1 MPKIVVSEFVTL
13 DGVMQ
18 GPGDPDEDRSGG
30 FDRGGWQLPYF
41 DETFGEYVMGGMAA
55 AGGFLLGR
63 RTYETFAAF
72 WPNQP
77 ADDPLAG
84 TMNAMPKFVVSTTLE
99 EPLAWE
105 NSTLI
110 RDDVPGAIAA
120 LRQGAGKDIQ
130 VIGSGELVQTLI
142 RHDLVDEYRLMVHPI
157 VLGKGKRLFREQ
169 DAPSRL
175 RLVESKP
182 TSTGVLLATF
192 VPVEAG

>member
-41 DETFGEYVMGGMAA
+41 DETFGEYVMGGMAE

-72 WPNQP
+72 WPKQP

-84 TMNAMPKFVVSTTLE
+84 TMNAMPKFVVSTTLS

-105 NSTLI
+105 NSTL
-110 RDDVPGAIAA
+110 RSSSGSPGPCM
-120 LRQGAGKDIQ
+120 
-130 VIGSGELVQTLI
+130 T
-142 RHDLVDEYRLMVHPI
+142 
-157 VLGKGKRLFREQ
+157 
-169 DAPSRL
+169 PSRVTNSETTTL
-175 RLVESKP
+175 GMIDSFHR
-182 TSTGVLLATF
+182 
-192 VPVEAG
+192 